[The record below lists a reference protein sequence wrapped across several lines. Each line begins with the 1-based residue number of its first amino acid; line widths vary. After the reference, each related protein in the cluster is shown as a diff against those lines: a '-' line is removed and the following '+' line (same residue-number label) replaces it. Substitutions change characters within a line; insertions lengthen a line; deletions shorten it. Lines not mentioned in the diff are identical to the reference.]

1 VKQATFPKVEELVE
15 FVGFSRDF
23 TVEYRELVEVTVLE
37 ELRVRNIDDRL
48 LCCEMMLEEGNRLPE
63 VLNSSV
69 SIFYDLI
76 EERENVHRSLLQRNV
91 RSEDVRV
98 QTEAIRLEDYFLNC
112 IRILG
117 GVLVKKKLFVLAIN
131 VFNTIEET
139 PMICECYELQLES
152 HVGRSRGKTVDC

>member
-1 VKQATFPKVEELVE
+1 LVE

-76 EERENVHRSLLQRNV
+76 EERENVHRSILQRNL
-91 RSEDVRV
+91 RSDVRV
-98 QTEAIRLEDYFLNC
+98 
-112 IRILG
+112 
-117 GVLVKKKLFVLAIN
+117 
-131 VFNTIEET
+131 
-139 PMICECYELQLES
+139 
-152 HVGRSRGKTVDC
+152 